1 MSSIIAK
8 HYEKTDVAKNIKST
22 KQKFLWI
29 VHIDGKDY
37 TIVLFASWLSH
48 KRRITVNGVTITE
61 KTVPEGQK
69 TFEWDHVIRHF
80 DFKIKQKE
88 KNFDLYIDG
97 LLFDYVQKHP
107 QELLRKG
114 IKLDSNN
121 MPVKSSLKMGA
132 SGKRVS
138 FIGEKPDTV
147 VGPTRK
153 AGPSQKADRA
163 RVDRVMAEEI
173 DKEQ

>member
-97 LLFDYVQKHP
+97 LLFDYV
-107 QELLRKG
+107 
-114 IKLDSNN
+114 
-121 MPVKSSLKMGA
+121 
-132 SGKRVS
+132 
-138 FIGEKPDTV
+138 
-147 VGPTRK
+147 
-153 AGPSQKADRA
+153 
-163 RVDRVMAEEI
+163 
-173 DKEQ
+173 